1 MSDIISQIGDLTASL
16 LSKYPTKIRKSFNS
30 FFMETLIL
38 YVVMNKVNFTQLG
51 RFGNHTEKTYR
62 QHFEKNQA
70 DMFKL
75 NFELAQRYFVDSVG
89 VKAIAIDQSYIPK
102 TGKHTP
108 FTGYFWSGAA
118 ASAKWGLEILGIG
131 IVDSLC
137 HECFMLGAYQTPNA
151 EALSSKDICKDG
163 DPARHIVGKEAVTD
177 LGRIEKYVKNVQL
190 PRPYHKKTDTI
201 AVEAANKEELVNKFT
216 QVDWYLLALSTL
228 PEEMKEYTNL
238 VVADAFFSKY
248 NFIYGLNKLGL
259 KLVSRL
265 RDDAALWY
273 INREPHTGKAGRPKK
288 YLGKVDIDCLDRN
301 VFHEMDYGLDNGKC
315 FVGQVYSKALKTE
328 IKIVIWF
335 SEDRKRHK
343 IFFSNDLTFSG
354 SDIVRV
360 YRTRFQIEFE
370 FRNAKGYA
378 SLNRCQARSTNKLR
392 THFYMSF
399 TSMNCLKMAA
409 REMGMDYSVSNLK
422 TMAHG
427 QYLMKRFICVS
438 GIKPDSNLISK
449 LQNEVI
455 SLTSLTERD
464 AA

>member
-1 MSDIISQIGDLTASL
+1 MSDIISQTGDLTVSL
-16 LSKYPTKIRKSFNS
+16 LSKCPTKIRKSFKS

-62 QHFEKNQA
+62 QHFEKNLV

-75 NFELAQRYFVDSVG
+75 NFELAQRYFGDSVG
-89 VKAIAIDQSYIPK
+89 VKAIAIDPSYIPK
-102 TGKHTP
+102 AGKHTS

-118 ASAKWGLEILGIG
+118 ACAKWGLEILGMG
-131 IVDSLC
+131 IIDSLR
-137 HECFMLGAYQTPNA
+137 HECIMLGAYQTPNA
-151 EALSSKDICKDG
+151 DALSSKDICKDG

-177 LGRIEKYVKNVQL
+177 LERIEKYVKNLQL
-190 PRPYHKKTDTI
+190 PRPYHKKAD
-201 AVEAANKEELVNKFT
+201 AEVVEATNKKELASKFT
-216 QVDWYLLALSTL
+216 QIDWYLLALSTL
-228 PEEMKEYTNL
+228 PKEVREYTNL

-288 YLGKVDIDCLDRN
+288 YLGKVDIDSLDSK
-301 VFHEMDYGLDNGKC
+301 VFHEMDYDLDNGKC
-315 FVGQVYSKALKTE
+315 FVGQVYSKAFKTE
-328 IKIVIWF
+328 IKIAIWF
-335 SEDRKRHK
+335 SEDGKRHK
-343 IFFSNDLTFSG
+343 IFFSNDLSLSG
-354 SDIVRV
+354 VDIVRV
-360 YRTRFQIEFE
+360 YRTRFQFE

-392 THFYMSF
+392 THFNMSF

-409 REMGMDYSVSNLK
+409 REMGLDYSVSNLK

-438 GIKPDSNLISK
+438 GIEPNCNLISK

-455 SLTSLTERD
+455 SLTSLVQRD

>member
-1 MSDIISQIGDLTASL
+1 MGDLTVSL
-16 LSKYPTKIRKSFNS
+16 LSKCPTKIRKSFKS

-62 QHFEKNQA
+62 QHFEKSQV

-75 NFELAQRYFVDSVG
+75 NFELAQQYFGDSVG

-102 TGKHTP
+102 AGKHTP

-118 ASAKWGLEILGIG
+118 ASAKWGLEILGMG
-131 IVDSLC
+131 IIDSLR
-137 HECFMLGAYQTPNA
+137 HECIMLGAYQTPNA
-151 EALSSKDICKDG
+151 DALSSKDICKDG

-177 LGRIEKYVKNVQL
+177 LERIEKYVKNIQL
-190 PRPYHKKTDTI
+190 PRPYHKKAD
-201 AVEAANKEELVNKFT
+201 AEVVEATNKKELANKFT

-228 PEEMKEYTNL
+228 PEEVREYTNL

-248 NFIYGLNKLGL
+248 NFIYVLNKLGL

-273 INREPHTGKAGRPKK
+273 INREPHTGKAGRSKI
-288 YLGKVDIDCLDRN
+288 YLGKVDIGSLDRK
-301 VFHEMDYGLDNGKC
+301 VFHEMDYDLDNGKC

-335 SEDRKRHK
+335 SEERKRHK
-343 IFFSNDLTFSG
+343 IFFSNDLSLSG
-354 SDIVRV
+354 ADIIRV

-370 FRNAKGYA
+370 FRIF
-378 SLNRCQARSTNKLR
+378 SLAMPCNYVTL
-392 THFYMSF
+392 
-399 TSMNCLKMAA
+399 
-409 REMGMDYSVSNLK
+409 
-422 TMAHG
+422 
-427 QYLMKRFICVS
+427 
-438 GIKPDSNLISK
+438 
-449 LQNEVI
+449 
-455 SLTSLTERD
+455 
-464 AA
+464 

>member
-1 MSDIISQIGDLTASL
+1 
-16 LSKYPTKIRKSFNS
+16 
-30 FFMETLIL
+30 
-38 YVVMNKVNFTQLG
+38 MNKVNFTQFG

-62 QHFEKNQA
+62 QHFEKNLV

-75 NFELAQRYFVDSVG
+75 NFKLAQRYFGESVG
-89 VKAIAIDQSYIPK
+89 VKAIAIDPSYIPK
-102 TGKHTP
+102 AGKYTP

-118 ASAKWGLEILGIG
+118 ASAKWGLEILGMG
-131 IVDSLC
+131 IIDSLR
-137 HECFMLGAYQTPNA
+137 HECIMLGAYQTPNA
-151 EALSSKDICKDG
+151 DALSSKDICKDG

-177 LGRIEKYVKNVQL
+177 LERIEKYVKNLQL
-190 PRPYHKKTDTI
+190 PRPYHKKAD
-201 AVEAANKEELVNKFT
+201 AEVVEATNKKELANKFT

-228 PEEMKEYTNL
+228 PKEVREYTNL

-288 YLGKVDIDCLDRN
+288 YLGKVDIDSLDSK
-301 VFHEMDYGLDNGKC
+301 VFHEMDYDLDNGKC

-328 IKIVIWF
+328 IKIVVWF
-335 SEDRKRHK
+335 SEDGKRHK
-343 IFFSNDLTFSG
+343 IFFSNDLSLSG
-354 SDIVRV
+354 VHIVRV

-392 THFYMSF
+392 THFNMSF

-409 REMGMDYSVSNLK
+409 REMGLDYSVSNLK

-427 QYLMKRFICVS
+427 QYLMKKFICVS
-438 GIKPDSNLISK
+438 GIELDSNLIFK

-455 SLTSLTERD
+455 SLTSLVQRD
-464 AA
+464 SA

>member
-1 MSDIISQIGDLTASL
+1 MSDIISQIGDLIASL

-70 DMFKL
+70 DIFKL

-438 GIKPDSNLISK
+438 GIKPDRNLISK

>member
-38 YVVMNKVNFTQLG
+38 YVVMNKVNFTRLG

-62 QHFEKNQA
+62 QHFEKNQV

-118 ASAKWGLEILGIG
+118 ASAKWGLEILGMG
-131 IVDSLC
+131 IVDSLR
-137 HECFMLGAYQTPNA
+137 HKCFMLGAYQTPNA

-301 VFHEMDYGLDNGKC
+301 VFHEMDYGLDNGKY
-315 FVGQVYSKALKTE
+315 FVGQVYSKVLKTE

-335 SEDRKRHK
+335 SGDRKIHK

-392 THFYMSF
+392 THFNMSF
-399 TSMNCLKMAA
+399 TSMNRLKMAA

>member
-62 QHFEKNQA
+62 QHFERNQA

-118 ASAKWGLEILGIG
+118 ASAKWGLEILGMG
-131 IVDSLC
+131 IVDSLR

-151 EALSSKDICKDG
+151 ETLSSKDICKDG

-177 LGRIEKYVKNVQL
+177 LERIEKYVKNVQL

-335 SEDRKRHK
+335 SGDRKIHK

-392 THFYMSF
+392 THFNMSF

-409 REMGMDYSVSNLK
+409 REMGMDYSASNLK

>member
-38 YVVMNKVNFTQLG
+38 YVVMNKVNFTRLG

-62 QHFEKNQA
+62 QHFEKNQV

-118 ASAKWGLEILGIG
+118 ASAKWGLEILGMG
-131 IVDSLC
+131 IVDSLR
-137 HECFMLGAYQTPNA
+137 HKCFMLGAYQTPNA

-335 SEDRKRHK
+335 SGDRKIHK

-392 THFYMSF
+392 THFNMSF
-399 TSMNCLKMAA
+399 TSMNRLKMAA

>member
-1 MSDIISQIGDLTASL
+1 MSDIISQMGDLTASL
-16 LSKYPTKIRKSFNS
+16 LSKCPAKIRKSFKS

-62 QHFEKNQA
+62 QHFEKNHV

-75 NFELAQRYFVDSVG
+75 NFELAQRYFGDSVG
-89 VKAIAIDQSYIPK
+89 VKAIAIDPSYIPK
-102 TGKHTP
+102 AGKHTP

-118 ASAKWGLEILGIG
+118 ACAKWGLEILGMG
-131 IVDSLC
+131 IIDSLR
-137 HECFMLGAYQTPNA
+137 HECIMLGAYQTPNA
-151 EALSSKDICKDG
+151 DALSSKDICKDG

-177 LGRIEKYVKNVQL
+177 LERIEKYVKNLQL
-190 PRPYHKKTDTI
+190 PRPYHKKAD
-201 AVEAANKEELVNKFT
+201 AEVVEATNKKELANKFT

-228 PEEMKEYTNL
+228 PKEVREYTNL

-288 YLGKVDIDCLDRN
+288 YLGKVDIDSLDSK
-301 VFHEMDYGLDNGKC
+301 VFHEMDYDLDNGKC

-328 IKIVIWF
+328 IKIVVWF
-335 SEDRKRHK
+335 SEDGKKHK
-343 IFFSNDLTFSG
+343 IFFSNDLSLSG
-354 SDIVRV
+354 VDIVRV

-392 THFYMSF
+392 THFNMSF
-399 TSMNCLKMAA
+399 TSMNCLKMAT
-409 REMGMDYSVSNLK
+409 REMGLDYSVSNLK

-438 GIKPDSNLISK
+438 GIEPDSNLISK

-455 SLTSLTERD
+455 SLTSLVQRD